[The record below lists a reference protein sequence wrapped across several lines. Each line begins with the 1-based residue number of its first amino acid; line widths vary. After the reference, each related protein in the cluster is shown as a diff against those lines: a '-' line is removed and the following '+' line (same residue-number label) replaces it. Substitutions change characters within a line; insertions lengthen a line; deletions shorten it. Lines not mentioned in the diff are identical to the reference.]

1 VEPKWEKSTC
11 VNQLGEHKDEK
22 VKSIS
27 APSIWIGPL
36 WPDFIHMKGFSP
48 IGTGALVGAGSLLLY
63 VEHNG

>member
-1 VEPKWEKSTC
+1 M
-11 VNQLGEHKDEK
+11 
-22 VKSIS
+22 KSIS
-27 APSIWIGPL
+27 APSIWIGPLKGAVSL